1 MKGTKKR
8 QVRPPDFKEA
18 AVRRMIAGERVTQ
31 LSRELKVKRS
41 LLYRW
46 RTAYRKEG
54 AAGFRPIGRPGWK
67 PESKVQEYEARINEL
82 QKKVGQQTMVIDF
95 LRKAFR
101 RVEDSRRQSRSSG
114 VRASMEQF
122 KP

>member
-8 QVRPPDFKEA
+8 QVRTPAFKEA
-18 AVRRMIAGERVTQ
+18 AVRRMIAGERVSQ

-46 RTAYRKEG
+46 RAAYRKEG
-54 AAGFRPIGRPGWK
+54 AAGFRAIGRPGWK
-67 PESKVQEYEARINEL
+67 PESKAQAYEAQIAEL
-82 QKKVGQQTMVIDF
+82 QKKVGQQTMAIDF

-101 RVEDSRRQSRSSG
+101 RVEDSRRQNRGAG
-114 VRASMEQF
+114 VRASMERSR
-122 KP
+122 P